1 MKTATTRFYHIIFLA
16 GLLCFCL
23 AYTST
28 SAQNSSIPDS
38 GKIKIRI
45 PFINHPGSLPYFL
58 KLRKAGT
65 RYQTRHKPRK
75 ASGPPIKKVIGW
87 HPYWFNT
94 SYFNYEYDV
103 LTHVIYFGADIT
115 VNNGVHVNFNGW
127 DTTGLV
133 NYVRTKNKTCKVFL
147 NLYCSGQDMSNFL
160 KNPSYYNSA
169 INILVNSVTAHEA
182 DGICLDF
189 EGGPSG
195 LGSYFT
201 NFVSELKQAC
211 DEVGIQLCIALPAI
225 NSYNLCETDKLT
237 PLINFYIIMGYDY
250 FGSFSSITGPVA
262 PLISKDWINLSV
274 DKSVTTYKNQQVPD
288 SMLCLGVPYFG
299 AIWQT
304 QNLSI
309 PSSIDKFIGYRP
321 FSYAAENNT
330 TFTNDTSIKAS
341 YTAYSTKDDSI
352 TNRQF
357 WMETYYS
364 LNAKYDYAL
373 QNNLAGVG
381 IWALG
386 YDEGTDT
393 LWQLLR
399 DKFTPPVRDTANTL
413 PRQNSFFSLNDPNG
427 IIAILRKHRHAF
439 GFILFILFFALFM
452 ALVHTLN
459 TSGAIQKLKDQ
470 KLLVPVLIASIA
482 LLYGLCI
489 GLFYICVPSYYL
501 KGGIIAASVITLL
514 GGLYAWNKKRKA
526 DMP

>member
-23 AYTST
+23 GYMPMN
-28 SAQNSSIPDS
+28 AQTVLTRDS
-38 GKIKIRI
+38 GKITIRI

-65 RYQTRHKPRK
+65 RYQTIRKPRK
-75 ASGPPIKKVIGW
+75 ASGPPTKKVIGW

-94 SYFNYEYDV
+94 SYFNYDYDV

-115 VNNGVHVNFNGW
+115 VNNSVQVNFNGW
-127 DTTGLV
+127 DTTGIV
-133 NYVRTKNKTCKVFL
+133 SYTKSKNKACNVFL

-169 INILVNSVTAHEA
+169 INTIVNSVTEHEA
-182 DGICLDF
+182 NGICLDF

-201 NFVSELKQAC
+201 NFVTELKQAC

-237 PLINFYIIMGYDY
+237 PLVNFYIIMGYDY

-274 DKSVTTYKNQQVPD
+274 DKSVTTYKNQHVPD

-330 TFTNDTSIKAS
+330 AFINDTAIKAS
-341 YTAYSTKDDSI
+341 YTAYATKDDSV

-399 DKFTPPVRDTANTL
+399 YKFTPSVHDTSNTT
-413 PRQNSFFSLNDPNG
+413 PDKKPFISLTGPNG
-427 IIAILRKHRHAF
+427 IVTFLSKHRHLA
-439 GFILFILFFALFM
+439 GLTLFMLFFALFM

-459 TSGAIQKLKDQ
+459 TTGAVPKLKEQ
-470 KLLVPVLIASIA
+470 KLLTPVLIAAIA

-489 GLFYICVPSYYL
+489 SLFYICIPAFYL
-501 KGGIIAASVITLL
+501 KAGIITGSLIILL
-514 GGLYAWNKKRKA
+514 AVLYAWNKKRRA
-526 DMP
+526 EMP